1 MKKKYKLLKNLPW
14 MKAGTIF
21 EVEEKGLYY
30 NNVHHWSECDNGF
43 KSYYFDFDDATDE
56 TIVEDGWIGLANESE
71 CEHDGEIKSY
81 ICQKCGEDVRDSNK
95 IEKLEI
101 SNNAV
106 RDSFNYIMRETHEKI
121 NEIIDHLEAEN
132 EIDKIWDEIK
142 DIKAVMRN
150 HHIGHPSNGGSMGG
164 DMCRAYGT
172 NGEERG
178 RK

>member
-1 MKKKYKLLKNLPW
+1 MSNIQVKIDGQSGWKQAVAIVVTDGKWN
-14 MKAGTIF
+14 
-21 EVEEKGLYY
+21 
-30 NNVHHWSECDNGF
+30 
-43 KSYYFDFDDATDE
+43 FDCQPKVTD
-56 TIVEDGWIGLANESE
+56 IRLVDESE